1 MLPPTRFSLSV
12 MLAALLL
19 WATPSCYAMPSVQLA
34 YASTLPG
41 NRVQLD
47 STGLTLRARDTDG
60 TPRWSYQVQQAVNG
74 GDCTGQLWIAPL
86 LQDNN
91 GDGLI
96 NAAQGE
102 RARLLL
108 SIRWQ
113 SQGHSHSAIA
123 ALELST
129 PGPPQLLW
137 RQDDQQLGNLADV
150 VVAPTAARLRI
161 GQLNHDSA
169 QWVVLLGAGLP
180 RKATTTTAARSGA
193 QLLAL
198 DAQDGRL
205 LWRAGPTGSGADQS
219 FASMQ
224 HAIAAALT
232 VLDTN
237 NDGQIDRLY
246 VGDWNAALW
255 RFDFTPGALP
265 TRLAAGAVLAQL
277 ADPAYPLSRGFLAAP
292 DVALLRQGTKQWFNI
307 ALGSVATGLTVAGTQ
322 ALFVVRDREP
332 YTTQT
337 QQQFDAR
344 LALSAS
350 DLPVLDDGGLQGIS
364 EAAAGWQLPLG
375 QGQSMTRALT
385 LGGVLLF
392 TQVLSPPPL
401 ESLAC
406 RNRQPQ
412 VQVAVGAVS
421 ATTGLPALDLNQDG
435 RNDAQ
440 DRAVQITEVDRVDAA
455 LTPTPPTTEPHAPG
469 CQLDD
474 TPLAACP
481 ALPPPRQLYWRR
493 DDAD

>member
-1 MLPPTRFSLSV
+1 MMPRARFV
-12 MLAALLL
+12 WGVACAALWPWL
-19 WATPSCYAMPSVQLA
+19 TPPCHAMPSVQLA

-74 GDCTGQLWIAPL
+74 SDCTGQLWIAPL
-86 LQDNN
+86 LQDAN

-96 NAAQGE
+96 NAAQGD

-113 SQGHSHSAIA
+113 SQGQSHSAVA

-137 RQDDQQLGNLADV
+137 RQDDHQLVSLADV

-161 GQLNHDSA
+161 GQLNHDNA

-180 RKATTTTAARSGA
+180 RKATATSSARSGA
-193 QLLAL
+193 QVLAL

-255 RFDFTPGALP
+255 RFDFTPGAP
-265 TRLAAGAVLAQL
+265 ATFLAAGGVLAQL
-277 ADPAYPLSRGFLAAP
+277 AEPAYPLSRGFLAAA
-292 DVALLRQGTKQWFNI
+292 DVTLLRQGAQQWFNI
-307 ALGSVATGLTVAGTQ
+307 ALGSVATGLSVAGKQ
-322 ALFVVRDREP
+322 SLFVVRDRQP

-350 DLPVLDDGGLQGIS
+350 DLPMLNDSSLHGIS
-364 EAAAGWQLPLG
+364 DAAPGWQLPLG

-421 ATTGLPALDLNQDG
+421 AVTGLPALDLNQDG
-435 RNDAQ
+435 RNDTQ

-455 LTPTPPTTEPHAPG
+455 LTPTPPTAEPYAAG

-481 ALPPPRQLYWRR
+481 ALPLPRQLYWRR